1 MSANSDVADGRDR
14 GSSRS
19 SGAAVDDERVDP
31 SDIRRAVAAAAVGNA
46 TEWYDFGIFSYL
58 TVVLAKVFY
67 PESGLA
73 VVATFATFSVA
84 FVARPLGGMFFGPL
98 GDRIGRQKVLAITM
112 LLMAAGTLGI
122 GLLPSYASAG
132 MWAPILLVGCRL
144 VQGFSTGGEYAG
156 AATFVAEYAPDQ
168 RRGFLGSFLE
178 LGTLAGYVTG
188 AGLATGL
195 TLGLGEGSP
204 ALQSWGWRIPFL
216 IAGPLGAVGLYLRY
230 KLEDTPAFRAA
241 SSDSGDRSTPGLKDS
256 FTRHWR
262 AMLFCI
268 AVLLVFNIADYA
280 ILTYLPEFLG
290 GELRL
295 GTTTGLFVVVG
306 VMVLMMMLVNPVGR
320 LSDRV
325 GRRPV
330 LLAACVGFLVLPIPA
345 FLLMRQHSLVL
356 VVLGVLIMGLTLVLV
371 LGTMP
376 ATLPALFSTRNRYG
390 TFAIAY
396 NLGTALFGG
405 TTPVI
410 MAAAVPAIGT
420 LAPAFWIMLGGV
432 VSLIAVYRMEES
444 AGRPLR

>member
-1 MSANSDVADGRDR
+1 MTCRRACSAGESTDDQV
-14 GSSRS
+14 SS
-19 SGAAVDDERVDP
+19 

-84 FVARPLGGMFFGPL
+84 FAARPLGGMFFGPL
-98 GDRIGRQKVLAITM
+98 GDRIGRQRVLAFTM

-122 GLLPSYASAG
+122 GLLPSYAAVG
-132 MWAPILLVGCRL
+132 MWAPVMLVACRL

-156 AATFVAEYAPDQ
+156 AATFVAEYAPDK

-178 LGTLAGYVTG
+178 LGTLTGYVIG
-188 AGLATGL
+188 AGLASGI

-204 ALQSWGWRIPFL
+204 ELQSWGWRIPFL
-216 IAGPLGAVGLYLRY
+216 VAGPLGAVGLYLRY

-241 SSDSGDRSTPGLKDS
+241 SSRSNSSSGQPTPSLKDA

-262 AMLFCI
+262 AMFFCI

-280 ILTYLPEFLG
+280 VLTYLPEYLG
-290 GELRL
+290 NELRL

-306 VMVLMMMLVNPVGR
+306 VMVAMMLLVNPVGL

-330 LLAACVGFLVLPIPA
+330 LLTACVGFVVLPIPA
-345 FLLMRQHSLVL
+345 FLLMRQHSMLL
-356 VVLGVLIMGLTLVLV
+356 VVCGVLIMGLTLVLV

-376 ATLPALFSTRNRYG
+376 SALPAMFSTRNRYG

-410 MAAAVPAIGT
+410 MAAAVPVIGT
-420 LAPAFWIMLGGV
+420 LAPAYWIMSGGV
-432 VSLIAVYRMEES
+432 VSLLAVYRMEET
-444 AGRPLR
+444 AGQPLR